1 MRALLAAYAL
11 FSVGAG
17 VMLFYLPLHLF
28 SLGGSLFDVALITTI
43 PALVSMVFSGV
54 WGKLSD
60 ELKTRKLFI
69 IIGMAAMSAFFL
81 SMLVLK
87 TKSSL
92 LMSLAGFT
100 VLTCATEPAIQA
112 YVTSLLPK
120 ARGAAAGKVNAYNYA
135 GIAAAALFGGF
146 IYDWFGFGTVTLL
159 AAVAGMA
166 GVALMIGVREDAK
179 RTFQTRRAETT
190 RRGLGGVLFGGLLA
204 LYVFMFIFMVGGSA
218 FGPMASVY
226 LVQLGNS
233 RTVYG
238 IFTFLSF
245 IVGGLVSTR
254 VGGLVDKYGSGNVL
268 LLAALAY
275 IAQFMAVYSV
285 KAPLPALIAWSF
297 PIYLLGWIAAMAAVA
312 EGTSSGNRGT
322 GMGLLTSS
330 KNFGMVAGSLAGG
343 VIAGASG
350 GVGTVLLFSTLTSA
364 LAAMIVVFR
373 FRRRF

>member
-17 VMLFYLPLHLF
+17 VLLFYLPLHLF

-43 PALVSMVFSGV
+43 PAIVSMVFSGV
-54 WGKLSD
+54 WGNLSD
-60 ELKTRKLFI
+60 KLKTRKLFI
-69 IIGMAAMSAFFL
+69 IIGMVGMSGFFL

-120 ARGAAAGKVNAYNYA
+120 DKRGAAAGKVNAYNYA

-146 IYDWFGFGTVTLL
+146 IYDWFGFGTVTLF

-166 GVALMIGVREDAK
+166 GVALMRGVREDAK
-179 RTFQTRRAETT
+179 RTLQTRRAETT
-190 RRGLGGVLFGGLLA
+190 MRGLSGVLFGGLLA

-312 EGTSSGNRGT
+312 EGTSIGNRGT

-330 KNFGMVAGSLAGG
+330 KNFGMVAGSLVGG
-343 VIAGASG
+343 MIAGASG

-364 LAAMIVVFR
+364 LAAIIVVFR
-373 FRRRF
+373 FRRF